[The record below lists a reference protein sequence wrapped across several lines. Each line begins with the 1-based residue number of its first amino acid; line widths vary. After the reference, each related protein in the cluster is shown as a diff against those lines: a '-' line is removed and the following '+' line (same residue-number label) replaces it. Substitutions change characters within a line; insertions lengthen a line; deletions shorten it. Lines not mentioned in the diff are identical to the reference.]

1 MVRTARAVEKNPV
14 MPVEMIKA
22 GFLASLVSLGL
33 VILYAVALKE
43 QILQASTMSVFT
55 SVIKVLSGF
64 VAGLLASRKS
74 KSRGWLWGMCGGAVY
89 ALMAFVIFS
98 IIAGAFSF
106 SAALLSDVGMC
117 AAAGALAAMVRRMLK

>member
-43 QILQASTMSVFT
+43 QILQA
-55 SVIKVLSGF
+55 
-64 VAGLLASRKS
+64 
-74 KSRGWLWGMCGGAVY
+74 VY
-89 ALMAFVIFS
+89 HERVHF
-98 IIAGAFSF
+98 G
-106 SAALLSDVGMC
+106 D
-117 AAAGALAAMVRRMLK
+117 